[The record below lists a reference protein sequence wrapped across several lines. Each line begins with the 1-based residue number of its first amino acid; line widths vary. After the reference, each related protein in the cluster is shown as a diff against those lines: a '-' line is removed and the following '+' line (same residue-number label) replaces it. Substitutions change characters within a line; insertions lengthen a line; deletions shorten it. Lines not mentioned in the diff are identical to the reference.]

1 MTVIQKIERWGDLH
15 TTKAL
20 DIVRIGLGILIFS
33 KGIAIVSNTAAL
45 QELLLEKSVFGFSG
59 MMASVAIHIAGFVH
73 LVGGILIAIGLLTRF
88 AAVMQIPIL
97 LVAVFFVN
105 ISRGFSMLN
114 SELWLSLIVLLLL
127 VLFWVTGSGP
137 YSVDHAM
144 KKGSDKVD
152 NPIS

>member
-20 DIVRIGLGILIFS
+20 DIIRMGLGLLIFA
-33 KGIAIVSNTAAL
+33 KGIALVSNTGAL
-45 QELLLEKSVFGFSG
+45 QELLLQNNVFGFSG
-59 MMASVAIHIAGFVH
+59 LVASVAVHIAGFIH

-97 LVAVFFVN
+97 LFAVFFVN
-105 ISRGFSMLN
+105 FSRGFSMLN

-127 VLFWVTGSGP
+127 IMFWITGSGP
-137 YSVDHAM
+137 YSVDHEM
-144 KKGSDKVD
+144 KKKP
-152 NPIS
+152 NR

>member
-15 TTKAL
+15 TAKAL
-20 DIVRIGLGILIFS
+20 DIVRVGLGILIFC
-33 KGIAIVSNTAAL
+33 KGIAIVSNTQAL
-45 QELLLEKSVFGFSG
+45 QELLLQKNVFGFSG
-59 MMASVAIHIAGFVH
+59 MMASVAIHIVGFVH

-88 AAVMQIPIL
+88 TAVMQIPIL

-105 ISRGFSMLN
+105 ISRGFSTLN

-127 VLFWVTGSGP
+127 IMFWITGSGP

-144 KKGSDKVD
+144 KKRPRS
-152 NPIS
+152 